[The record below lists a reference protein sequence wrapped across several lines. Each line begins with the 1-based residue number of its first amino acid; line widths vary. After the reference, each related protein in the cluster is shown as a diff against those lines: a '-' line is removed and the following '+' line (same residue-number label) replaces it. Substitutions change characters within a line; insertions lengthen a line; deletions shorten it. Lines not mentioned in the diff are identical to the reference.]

1 MRLAII
7 SDIHANLEALRATL
21 ADISAA
27 RVDRIVCL
35 GDIVGYNA
43 SPGDCIALLR
53 DCGAH
58 CVAGNHD
65 RAVCGQIATG
75 DFNAVAARAVS
86 WTRRHLAPEALSFLA
101 GLPATIAIEGHLVAV
116 HGALHPETGCETVRL
131 DTPERRLASLDALRG
146 HPSGARICAFGH
158 THAVGIH
165 EWRDGVARSIAG
177 DRAGLR
183 DDAYYLVNPGSVGQP
198 RSPDRRATYLVLDT
212 ADRTVTVARVAY
224 DASAARAKARK
235 AGLLPPL
242 PFLPEPV
249 RGALR
254 RVLRVMGLYEAVRD
268 RWEAGILKQ
277 AGDGGTAAAPVISD
291 AVRHDGRRGAGSRER
306 RT

>member
-7 SDIHANLEALRATL
+7 SDVHANLEALHATL
-21 ADISAA
+21 TDISATGT
-27 RVDRIVCL
+27 DRIICL

-43 SPGDCIALLR
+43 SPGECIALLR
-53 DCGAH
+53 EYGVQ

-65 RAVCGQIATG
+65 RAVCGQITTG

-101 GLPATIAIEGHLVAV
+101 GLPLKVSIEDHLVAV

-131 DTPERRLASLDALRG
+131 DTAGRRLASLDALRS

-158 THAVGIH
+158 THNVGIY
-165 EWRDGVARSIAG
+165 EWRGGVMSLLDG
-177 DRAGLR
+177 DRVVLR

-198 RSPDRRATYLVLDT
+198 RPPDRHATYLTLDT
-212 ADRTVTVARVAY
+212 TRRIIDVARVTYAS
-224 DASAARAKARK
+224 SAARAKARK

-242 PFLPEPV
+242 SFLPKPARAALE
-249 RGALR
+249 RSLRAIGA
-254 RVLRVMGLYEAVRD
+254 YEALKG
-268 RWEAGILKQ
+268 RWEANVRKQVRESGDPHLEAKPTIRSGINKL
-277 AGDGGTAAAPVISD
+277 
-291 AVRHDGRRGAGSRER
+291 
-306 RT
+306 